1 MSPAG
6 LWLVILG
13 AVAGEPPPPPE
24 TRNLDLEAKLE
35 SLVGTNISVGAPV
48 NSVSALLGL
57 TPGADL
63 VDRWQTGNFSLR
75 YAPLLYLFVPSGEGY
90 PSNVLVLNR
99 VSYEAAT
106 QLNRT
111 ANLSLNGALWFGE
124 QNYSPVV
131 NFGTPPG
138 AGAGLPPGATL
149 PPGQLPQVQLLR
161 IISSFTQLTFSFS
174 SSPTAQFAFAG
185 GYIYTEG
192 ANAASRLQLPLQQGP
207 FVLARSDVLLNERDT
222 LTPALRM
229 ALLRYGPIFWAAGST
244 TESGSTVTVP
254 HFQEGLELVSTELTL
269 RWGHQETRLL
279 RTELAAGLGVFNQ
292 SASQDVLSGQSGDLV
307 GFGRAFLVPADTS
320 VDPIVRARLVAG
332 FLSEAQPLELTL
344 YAGLAPLVNQF
355 SGTVYERVEG
365 TVSADWTLSPFV
377 RVGVT
382 GGVADSFTPQ
392 ELDVRGEVRA
402 VWSPV
407 TSVAVAVGAR
417 GAWVDY
423 STPGA
428 LNGFNWTVFLSVTG
442 ATRGLF

>member
-24 TRNLDLEAKLE
+24 TWNLDLEAKLE

-48 NSVSALLGL
+48 NSVSALFSL
-57 TPGADL
+57 TPGANL
-63 VDRWQTGNFSLR
+63 VDRWETGNFSLR
-75 YAPLLYLFVPSGEGY
+75 YAPLLYLFVPSGQGY
-90 PSNVLVLNR
+90 PSSVLVLNR

-106 QLNRT
+106 ELDRT
-111 ANLSLNGALWFGE
+111 AKLSLNGSLWFGE

-131 NFGTPPG
+131 NLGTAPG
-138 AGAGLPPGATL
+138 AGAGLPPGAPL

-174 SSPTAQFAFAG
+174 SSPTAQFAFSG

-192 ANAASRLQLPLQQGP
+192 ANASSRLQLPLQQGP
-207 FVLARSDVLLNERDT
+207 FVVARSDVLLNERET
-222 LTPALRM
+222 LTPSLRVG
-229 ALLRYGPIFWAAGST
+229 LLRYGPIFWAAGAT

-254 HFQEGLELVSTELTL
+254 HFEEGLQIVSTELAL

-279 RTELAAGLGVFNQ
+279 RTELAAGVGVFNQ
-292 SASQDVLSGQSGDLV
+292 SASQDVLSGLVWFGQSLH
-307 GFGRAFLVPADTS
+307 VPADTS
-320 VDPIVRARLVAG
+320 VDPIVRARLVAT

-365 TVSADWTLSPFV
+365 SVSADWTLNPFV

-392 ELDVRGEVRA
+392 ETDVRGEVRA
-402 VWSPV
+402 VWSPA

-417 GAWVDY
+417 LAWVDY
-423 STPGA
+423 STPST

-442 ATRGLF
+442 ATQGLF

>member
-1 MSPAG
+1 MSLAG
-6 LWLVILG
+6 FWLVILG

-24 TRNLDLEAKLE
+24 TWNLDLEAKLE

-48 NSVSALLGL
+48 NSVSALFSL

-75 YAPLLYLFVPSGEGY
+75 YAPLLYLFVPSGQGY

-99 VSYEAAT
+99 VSYEATT
-106 QLNRT
+106 QLNST
-111 ANLSLNGALWFGE
+111 ANLSLNGSLWFGE

-174 SSPTAQFAFAG
+174 SSPTAQFAFTG

-207 FVLARSDVLLNERDT
+207 FVLARADVLLNERDT
-222 LTPALRM
+222 LTPALRVG
-229 ALLRYGPIFWAAGST
+229 LLLYGPIFWAAGAT

-254 HFQEGLELVSTELTL
+254 HFEEGLDIVSTELTL

-279 RTELAAGLGVFNQ
+279 RTELAAGVGVFNQ
-292 SASQDVLSGQSGDLV
+292 SASQDVLSGLVWFGQSLH
-307 GFGRAFLVPADTS
+307 VPADTS
-320 VDPIVRARLVAG
+320 VDPIVRARLVAV

-344 YAGLAPLVNQF
+344 SAGLAPLVNQF

-365 TVSADWTLSPFV
+365 TVSADWTLNRLV

-392 ELDVRGEVRA
+392 ETDVRGEVRA

-417 GAWVDY
+417 LAWVDY
-423 STPGA
+423 STPST